1 MSELIIANKS
11 SESLNY
17 IIYIQNAISNTD
29 IQLNE
34 TIRRKFP
41 WVSIDLDEPVLVE
54 LQHVLINI
62 WVDLVRNGR
71 ADNTSTQLINLE
83 ILSRVTDDKVK
94 AALEKLKASFLAWW
108 NDPYIGGYNKLNY
121 IDRNLL
127 NKIYDRV
134 KEKLDQSEATI
145 SLVIDVVYDMPIFDS
160 IMNSRN
166 YVVIAIAELPDMRLF
181 HDSGYID
188 ERLISKLVEK
198 IYNFLKI

>member
-1 MSELIIANKS
+1 MSNLTIANRS

-17 IIYIQNAISNTD
+17 IIYLQNAILNTD
-29 IQLNE
+29 IELNG
-34 TIRRKFP
+34 TSHRKFP
-41 WVSIDLDEPVLVE
+41 WVSIDLDKSVLVE

-62 WVDLVRNGR
+62 WVDLVKNVR
-71 ADNTSTQLINLE
+71 AEDAGTQLINLE
-83 ILSRVTDDKVK
+83 ILNRVTGDKVK

-134 KEKLDQSEATI
+134 KEKLNHSEATI
-145 SLVIDVVYDMPIFDS
+145 SLVIDVVFDVPVFDT

-188 ERLISKLVEK
+188 ERLILKLVEK
-198 IYNFLKI
+198 IYNFLEI